1 MVSNLFVYP
10 LPPRA
15 WGAVHIAGGMVQGAP
30 HVDLVYEAI
39 ANRVKSSIGSERCG
53 AALLG
58 LGTGKECPKRVTDGG
73 APTGTALSTTGAD
86 FGGAENVTSGAIGDG
101 L

>member
-1 MVSNLFVYP
+1 MFVYP

-15 WGAVHIAGGMVQGAP
+15 WGAVNIACGMVQGAP
-30 HVDLVYEAI
+30 HVELVDEAI
-39 ANRVKSSIGSERCG
+39 ANRVKRSVGSERCG

-58 LGTGKECPKRVTDGG
+58 LGTGKECPKRVTDGD
-73 APTGTALSTTGAD
+73 APSGTALSSAGTD
-86 FGGAENVTSGAIGDG
+86 LGGAEKVAPGTIGDG